1 MCSIYQHTHTHT
13 HTHTHSEKP
22 PFTSAH
28 KSLMAKNLTG
38 VCVCVCV
45 CVEAQVANGEE
56 PHRCPKP
63 T

>member
-1 MCSIYQHTHTHT
+1 MRMCSIYQHTHTHT

-38 VCVCVCV
+38 
-45 CVEAQVANGEE
+45 AQNL
-56 PHRCPKP
+56 PKP
-63 T
+63 KRKP